1 MNAKQFFKTV
11 VKMREAQKL
20 YFKTKSSMSLNDAK
34 ELERIIDKEIERV
47 NDLINKKLNPT
58 IW

>member
-1 MNAKQFFKTV
+1 
-11 VKMREAQKL
+11 MREAQKL

-47 NDLINKKLNPT
+47 NDLINKILNPT